1 MGLANAVRQGIV
13 PIGAV
18 LRRIG
23 TSSALRNATLVL
35 QIFLLGA
42 VFSTALYAQIRVENY
57 TQSSALV
64 QTGYTYLKYENP
76 TPYTLAG
83 KTDFDAQTYSTGQFV
98 ASTPDLL
105 AIAGGTDYLGLNHY
119 GDNAPDMANGDWW
132 DDDLISVCDQGTFD
146 DGSYTDTQ
154 WNASSDTVGLDAT
167 GLTNGSGVYT
177 SKIFD
182 AESAIDWESLTW
194 ETLHPTY
201 KPLMDDRKQDLTYP
215 DTGVDMHEA
224 TFLMHLDETSGQVY
238 DSSGNGF
245 VGYVDYVHGTPS
257 NPTVYGAEGRINTA
271 LDFSGDARSEV
282 VIDDSENPNAYTD
295 VISYGVWFKADSFR
309 NWAGLLTRMYAWPS
323 YGGGGYNLQVGTVQ
337 RIACGSGVYTNS
349 DFMPDTDKW
358 YHAVCVYDG
367 SQMRLYVNGE
377 LQSDVDTVTLT
388 KSNDHGVL
396 KNDII
401 LGDFYARGTSL
412 NFDGQIDE
420 AFIMHKALSASEV
433 YEMYRRGANRLKLQ
447 VRSCADDTCS
457 TENFTGPDGTT
468 STYFTEQTNVSEFP
482 PNMSLD
488 NVSSNQYFQFEA
500 TLETDNSAIS
510 PQLQCVKINANNRY
524 DWRYR
529 KCFDVDLTGGT
540 TDLEEYQ
547 VYLDVDTASLVSA
560 GKMQADGADIRFISD
575 EGDEL
580 PYFIADDMNESSTR
594 IWLQLDH
601 VDAGSTT
608 NVCMYYGNPTASSMS
623 SRESVFTY
631 STPKKIYHIVADT
644 AEGSITEFASYSDNN
659 HITIGTYDDV
669 LDKYETDSYPP
680 PLAPLTQTTTISTSS
695 PINGGYD
702 DNGTDNLVPAS
713 FAGTR
718 FVYRM
723 DRGGNNFSIMSP
735 WCDASVRMEN
745 KAGNNIRDQNT
756 GTYSPFTVAT
766 GTAVNIQTGNSNT
779 KGLPNDST
787 VIIEEVGDDCPILVT
802 HHSGSGGDSFV
813 LHPAD
818 TEWYGVGSGR
828 IEIGALA
835 DGTTIN
841 IFDSNGGNGGTFSC
855 TSGSQ
860 TSPLHMDRG
869 DECTYNPPGSEG
881 ADYALRVVAD
891 QEIGVGSLAD
901 SDGMEATTFLSP
913 VDLGYEYFFPQ
924 DIQYIAI
931 ATLPDRTT
939 TVDLYNDGT
948 HCGTGTP
955 DNTVSVTSTADHPGK
970 LYLGSTSDGV
980 HIPAGAC
987 IRATEP
993 IFAYYE
999 FATFDD
1005 ERNAWNEVQNQQFI
1019 APQPIVATSSEEAG
1033 TWQLDGTN
1041 IWIRRIPVTV
1051 TNQTSQPLEEYQIL
1065 LDLGTDT
1072 PGIFG
1077 KTQADGGD
1085 IRVAGPV
1092 GDGSDDI
1099 TYSLESYDPVAHEG
1113 QLWIKIPSVPANGST
1128 TVYVYFDPSGIL
1140 VNKMQPKLW
1149 LDGADSSTLKLDHP
1163 GGHVMMWGDKSAYGN
1178 DMEQPDTS
1186 LRPAVKTYDTRDAIL
1201 FDDDY
1206 MFDKDGIW
1214 GKDKYEDTYVFVAFQ
1229 SEKDGDEGIL
1239 MHEEVNKNNIY
1250 EIRNPWSK
1258 EVMYSAGQVPMDP
1271 WFTAM
1276 SSTDT
1281 KHFHLMRYQSADSDN
1296 LRIIAKDKVEIAKD
1310 KYTVQFTGEGAPY
1323 FLGANDGGR
1332 DPQHIGVGEIIIFDH
1347 HLTDKEIEQVE
1358 DYLMQKWMTGP
1369 TTNLATTGDHF
1380 AIFATQNPHAN
1391 YYVVDERD
1399 ANAQL
1404 SIISFDDNNHVN
1416 DGTTGV
1422 IMSQGE
1428 IRVLPFG
1435 GGLHATDSFDVLG
1448 PLQATMLADT
1458 TDSAIPIG
1466 YAGKEFV
1473 IDVGRDSDMFDI
1485 YAPMGAASVQIQM
1498 AVGGGWTT
1506 VATGSVLA
1514 NQILQVAHDITNDHA
1529 VRIVSDNDILVFH
1542 RNGSYDSKVLYP
1554 TRLGYEEDSG
1564 MYELYGVGSGDIRI
1578 ASTADAHVHVYRSDG
1593 NDFTITL
1600 DGSNDHAW
1608 EESANGYQGL
1618 GYAYHLV
1625 SDAPIGVTTYADG
1638 DGGETASFVSQKEF
1652 SKSYLLSSPSQYF
1665 AIATKDPNVTC
1676 HVYDVAG
1683 QEVTTDPGGMN
1694 NVPPQ
1699 TGGALTLPYPNKIHI
1714 GGSDTSDGTFFDK
1727 GYRLECDEPVYAYV
1741 ERHVDSVI
1749 TDETSWLTWP
1759 QVRQYDPDIVAED
1772 PDTVDEEG
1780 LYFESGFDSAS
1791 TANDPVAYMEMI
1803 VDLSASPYAAD
1814 ISWDRIE
1821 WEEVLN
1827 DRSGE
1832 NSVDQ
1837 MDVAY
1842 AWADPSPSCATATY
1856 SAWHDLISHTSSSST
1871 DDTIPYVTYLQNTKY
1886 GYPDME
1892 ADDHACLK
1900 LRVHI
1905 RTGDEAY
1912 TPKLLNLTVNY
1923 VIPAP
1928 LEDVMSSTVPT
1939 ISFTDDADILMKT
1952 KRILKVRT
1960 SNTGLQS
1967 SSSHLVYEG
1976 HTNADVVFNKLDLS
1990 LLEHNGYI
1998 INPQFDMPP
2007 FPNVPPEVSAS
2018 SSSTNDA
2025 SHHLSL
2031 YMDFARLNVNT
2042 ADVRLRFDTRVTNVN
2057 GPLLTRDFDIVVH

>member
-1 MGLANAVRQGIV
+1 MGLVNAVRQGIV

-23 TSSALRNATLVL
+23 TSSVLRNATLVL

-42 VFSTALYAQIRVENY
+42 VFSTALYARIRVENY
-57 TQSSALV
+57 AQSSTTV
-64 QTGYTYLKYENP
+64 QTGYTYLKYEDP
-76 TPYTLAG
+76 TPYSLTGMA
-83 KTDFDAQTYSTGQFV
+83 DFDAQTYSTGQFV
-98 ASTPDLL
+98 TGTPDLL
-105 AIAGGTDYLGLNHY
+105 SVLSGTEYLGLNHY

-132 DDDLISVCDQGTFD
+132 DDDVYNVCDQGSFD
-146 DGSYTDTQ
+146 AGTY
-154 WNASSDTVGLDAT
+154 SDTYWDTASNALELNTA
-167 GLTNGSGVYT
+167 GLTNGVGTYT
-177 SKIFD
+177 SAIFD
-182 AESAIDWESLTW
+182 AGTVIDWENLAW
-194 ETLHPTY
+194 KTLHPTY
-201 KPLMDDRKQDLTYP
+201 KPLLDARGQDRAYP
-215 DTGVDMHEA
+215 SDGVDMREA
-224 TFLMHLDETSGQVY
+224 TLLMHLDETSGQVY

-309 NWAGLLTRMYAWPS
+309 NWAGLLTRMYTWPS

-388 KSNDHGVL
+388 QSNYHGVL

-457 TENFTGPDGTT
+457 TENFTGPDGTA

-524 DWRYR
+524 DWKYR
-529 KCFDVDLTGGT
+529 KCFDVDLTAGS
-540 TDLEEYQ
+540 TDLDEYQ
-547 VYLDVDTASLVSA
+547 VYLDVDTASPVAA
-560 GKMQADGADIRFISD
+560 GKMRSDGADIRFID
-575 EGDEL
+575 ENGDKL
-580 PYFIADDMNESSTR
+580 PYFIADDMNETSTR
-594 IWLQLDH
+594 IWLKLPH
-601 VDAGSTT
+601 IAAGTT
-608 NVCMYYGNPTASSMS
+608 SKVCMYYGNPNANPMS

-644 AEGSITEFASYSDNN
+644 AEGSITKFASYSDNN

-669 LDKYETDSYPP
+669 LDKYETDNYPP
-680 PLAPLTQTTTISTSS
+680 PLAPLTQTTSISTSS

-702 DNGTDNLVPAS
+702 DNGTDNLVPVS

-723 DRGGNNFSIMSP
+723 DRGNNIFSIMSP
-735 WCDASVRMEN
+735 WCDASVHMEN
-745 KAGNNIRDQNT
+745 EVGNNIRDQNT

-766 GTAVNIQTGNSNT
+766 GTAVNIRTDNSNAR
-779 KGLPNDST
+779 GLPNDST
-787 VIIEEVGDDCPILVT
+787 IIIEEVGEDCPILVT
-802 HHSGSGGDSFV
+802 HHSSSGSDSFV
-813 LHPAD
+813 MHPAD
-818 TEWYGVGSGR
+818 TEWYGVGSGN
-828 IEIGALA
+828 IEIAALE

-881 ADYALRVVAD
+881 SDYALRVVAD
-891 QEIGVGSLAD
+891 HEVGVNSLAD
-901 SDGMEATTFLSP
+901 SDGVEATTFLP
-913 VDLGYEYFFPQ
+913 PDDLGYEYFFPQ
-924 DIQYIAI
+924 DMQYIAI
-931 ATLPDRTT
+931 ATTEGLTT
-939 TVDLYNDGT
+939 TVDLYEDGT
-948 HCGTGTP
+948 NCGVGSP
-955 DNTVSVTSTADHPGK
+955 DDTAAVTATADHPGK
-970 LYLGSTSDGV
+970 LYFGSTSDGV

-987 IRATEP
+987 IRADEP

-999 FATFDD
+999 FATYDD
-1005 ERNAWNEVQNQQFI
+1005 EHNAWSEVQNQQFI
-1019 APQPIVATSSEEAG
+1019 APQPVVTVSDEQIGAWSLNGSDT
-1033 TWQLDGTN
+1033 
-1041 IWIRRIPVTV
+1041 WIRRIPVTV
-1051 TNQTSQPLEEYQIL
+1051 TNQTSQSLEDYQIL
-1065 LDLGTDT
+1065 LHMGSDMSE
-1072 PGIFG
+1072 IFG
-1077 KTQADGGD
+1077 KTQDDGGD
-1085 IRVAGPV
+1085 IRVAGAL
-1092 GDGSDDI
+1092 GDGSDNI
-1099 TYSLESYDPVAHEG
+1099 IYSLEHFNSVEKFG
-1113 QLWIKIPSVPANGST
+1113 ELWIQVPSIPANGNT
-1128 TVYVYFDPSGIL
+1128 TVYVYYNPGIDVKKYEPL
-1140 VNKMQPKLW
+1140 QW
-1149 LDGADSSTLKLDHP
+1149 LDGADNEVLKVDSATNL
-1163 GGHVMMWGDKSAYGN
+1163 VMMWGDKSPHHNDTFQDDETLQPRLTPYG
-1178 DMEQPDTS
+1178 
-1186 LRPAVKTYDTRDAIL
+1186 TRDALL
-1201 FDDDY
+1201 FEKDY
-1206 MFDKDGIW
+1206 LSDKDGIW
-1214 GKDKYEDTYVFVAFQ
+1214 EDKTHEDTYAFVLFLNNDI
-1229 SEKDGDEGIL
+1229 SESGVLI
-1239 MHEEVNKNNIY
+1239 HETLSSNIY
-1250 EIRNPWSK
+1250 EIRTPWDK
-1258 EVMYSAGQVPMDP
+1258 EAWLSTGEAPSGSWLTTEYKGDTTDFHVMRFES
-1271 WFTAM
+1271 
-1276 SSTDT
+1276 
-1281 KHFHLMRYQSADSDN
+1281 H
-1296 LRIIAKDKVEIAKD
+1296 AKDPLRMIVRDGNILDKD
-1310 KYTVQFTGEGAPY
+1310 EKAEKFEGKFQPYYLGSGEDGKYPQSVSIGE
-1323 FLGANDGGR
+1323 
-1332 DPQHIGVGEIIIFDH
+1332 VIIFDH
-1347 HLTDKEIEQVE
+1347 YLEPKEVDQIE
-1358 DYLMQKWMTGP
+1358 DYLQQKWITGP
-1369 TTNLATTGDHF
+1369 TTSMTTTGNHF
-1380 AIFATQNPHAN
+1380 AIFNTRSMHPN

-1399 ANAQL
+1399 VNAQL
-1404 SIISFDDNNHVN
+1404 SIISFDDNNDVN
-1416 DGTTGV
+1416 DGTTTV
-1422 IMSQGE
+1422 TMSQGE
-1428 IRVLPFG
+1428 IITVPFG
-1435 GGLHATDSFDVLG
+1435 EVLKAIDFFDVLG
-1448 PLQATMLADT
+1448 PLQATMTDDT
-1458 TDSAIPIG
+1458 TDTALPIS
-1466 YAGKEFV
+1466 YAGREFV
-1473 IDVGRDSDMFDI
+1473 INVGRNHDVFSV
-1485 YAPMGAASVQIQM
+1485 YAPMGTATVQIQE
-1498 AVGGGWTT
+1498 GGSGGWTT
-1506 VATGSVLA
+1506 LTTATVPN
-1514 NQILQVAHDITNDHA
+1514 NQALFINQDITNGHA
-1529 VRIVSDNDILVFH
+1529 VRIVSDVDVLIFH
-1542 RNGSYDSKVLYP
+1542 RNDTYDSKILYP
-1554 TRLGYEEDSG
+1554 TRLGFEEDSG
-1564 MYELYGVGSGDIRI
+1564 MYELYGIGSGSVRL
-1578 ASTADAHVHVYRSDG
+1578 ASTADANVHVYRSDG
-1593 NDFTITL
+1593 TDSSVVLNSSNNYVWSES
-1600 DGSNDHAW
+1600 GSG
-1608 EESANGYQGL
+1608 SQGTA
-1618 GYAYHLV
+1618 YAYHIV
-1625 SDAPIGVTTYADG
+1625 SDAPIGASSYADA
-1638 DGGETASFVSQKEF
+1638 DGGETATFVSQKEF
-1652 SKSYLLSSPSQYF
+1652 SKSYILSSPAQYF

-1676 HVYDVAG
+1676 HVYDETG
-1683 QEVTTDPGGMN
+1683 SEVVTGPGTMN

-1699 TGGALTLPYPNKIHI
+1699 TGGALSLPYPNRIHI
-1714 GGSDTSDGTFFDK
+1714 GGSDTSDGAFFAE
-1727 GYRLECDEPVYAYV
+1727 GYSMECDEPVYAYF
-1741 ERHVDSVI
+1741 ERHINSSI

-1759 QVRQYDPDIVAED
+1759 QVRQYDPNIIVED
-1772 PDTVDEEG
+1772 ADTVDEEG

-1791 TANDPVAYMEMI
+1791 TASDPVAYMDAI
-1803 VDLSASPYAAD
+1803 VDMSGSSYASD
-1814 ISWDRIE
+1814 ISWDSIE
-1821 WEEVLN
+1821 WEEILN
-1827 DRSGE
+1827 NRSGE
-1832 NSVDQ
+1832 NFVEQLDI
-1837 MDVAY
+1837 AY

-1886 GYPDME
+1886 GYPDMG

-1928 LEDVMSSTVPT
+1928 LEDVMSSTIPT
-1939 ISFTDDADILMKT
+1939 ISFTDDADIFIKT

-1976 HTNADVVFNKLDLS
+1976 HNNSDTVFNKLDLS

-2031 YMDFARLNVNT
+2031 YMDFARLNANT
-2042 ADVRLRFDTRVTNVN
+2042 ADVRLRFDTRVTNAN